1 MYIYLETP
9 GVFCLVLFEKDVFF
23 CLCCRKVLVLAAVF
37 FSKLLH
43 SCVFAA
49 LSMDFCC
56 DGSALTLSV
65 SSSVLSELLG
75 KCLGCDGYPR
85 NTQDMN
91 AHECHG
97 HNFCT
102 PCLRAAYSYKSV
114 CCLILGFYLFGSTFF
129 DLGFLLW

>member
-1 MYIYLETP
+1 MCIYLETP
-9 GVFCLVLFEKDVFF
+9 GVSCLVLLEKDVF

-91 AHECHG
+91 AMVITFAHHACV
-97 HNFCT
+97 
-102 PCLRAAYSYKSV
+102 LRTHTSLCV
-114 CCLILGFYLFGSTFF
+114 V
-129 DLGFLLW
+129 